1 MLVSVGR
8 SLPNASGPGAG
19 CGCFSLDLGFNSE
32 RELGSGGGL
41 GGSSP
46 MCCSARS
53 LRGLKILI
61 SKFL

>member
-41 GGSSP
+41 GVP
-46 MCCSARS
+46 HRCAAP
-53 LRGLKILI
+53 LAHFAGLK
-61 SKFL
+61 F